1 MLVGTAKQT
10 TSKQNN
16 RMRRDGSA
24 LYKNISQFWAQN
36 RNGSSDAGGPFAG
49 SESLCIALVKLK
61 HKNRCVERRTSL
73 RNPLQIMQTRRHNLE
88 PLHIRRQGIMHR
100 CIPWHW
106 ERKQHVLMRRWL
118 QDLKVSICSLDF
130 LENAGLLWT
139 CSREVEFNAPPVV
152 NLVPPAVPP
161 GSVARH
167 HAAAIHD
174 S

>member
-1 MLVGTAKQT
+1 
-10 TSKQNN
+10 
-16 RMRRDGSA
+16 MRRDGSA
-24 LYKNISQFWAQN
+24 LHRNISQLGAQS

-49 SESLCIALVKLK
+49 SESLCIALVKLR
-61 HKNRCVERRTSL
+61 HKNRCVERRMSL
-73 RNPLQIMQTRRHNLE
+73 RNPLQIMQRHRHNLA
-88 PLHIRRQGIMHR
+88 PLHIRMQGIMHR
-100 CIPWHW
+100 CILWHW
-106 ERKQHVLMRRWL
+106 ERKQRVLMRRWL

-130 LENAGLLWT
+130 LENASLLDS
-139 CSREVEFNAPPVV
+139 CSREVELNAPPVV